1 MKQQLRNTTISDFVT
16 FNAYEGGKK
25 YRVLTNANGEEAGIE
40 LRGRLTTFDVKNANG
55 YKFKSDSYDK
65 YVDEYFTANSLNIP
79 VCLLHNDTDIRN
91 LCGNVA
97 EMVKNDD
104 GIYIVVNV
112 PKCSYYYNLIKGLI
126 DAGVLQGFS
135 NYGGLVAGWYDDE
148 DDSLVIEK
156 FQLLHAALVCNPG
169 DTSATFDTVA
179 STRFVGF
186 EPQKAEVVEN
196 KEKSIDEDS
205 DIYAIV

>member
-1 MKQQLRNTTISDFVT
+1 MKQKLHNTTISDFVK
-16 FNAYEGGKK
+16 FNSYEGGKK
-25 YRVLTNANGEEAGIE
+25 YKVLTNANGEETDIE
-40 LRGRLTTFDVKNANG
+40 LRGRLTTFDMKNANG

-65 YVDEYFTANSLNIP
+65 YVDEYFIANSLNVP

-91 LCGNVA
+91 LCGKVT
-97 EMVKNDD
+97 EMVKNED
-104 GIYIVVNV
+104 GIDIVVKV
-112 PKCSYYYNLIKGLI
+112 PKCSYYYNLIKGHI

-169 DTSATFDTVA
+169 DTTATFDTVA
-179 STRFVGF
+179 DTKFVGF
-186 EPQKAEVVEN
+186 EPRKAEVVEN
-196 KEKSIDEDS
+196 NEKSIDEDS

>member
-1 MKQQLRNTTISDFVT
+1 MKKQLRNTTISDFVT

-25 YRVLTNANGEEAGIE
+25 YRVLTNSNGEEAGIE

-65 YVDEYFTANSLNIP
+65 YVDEYFIANSLNIP

-112 PKCSYYYNLIKGLI
+112 PKCSYYYNLIKGHI

-186 EPQKAEVVEN
+186 EPQKAEVFEN